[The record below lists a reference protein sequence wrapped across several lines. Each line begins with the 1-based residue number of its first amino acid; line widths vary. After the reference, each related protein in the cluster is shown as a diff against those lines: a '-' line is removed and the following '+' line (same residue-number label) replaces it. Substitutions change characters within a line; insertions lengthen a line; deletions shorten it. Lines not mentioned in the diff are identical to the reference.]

1 MPRGGEAL
9 RERIMTL
16 YTEESTYAEDWVQE
30 SVFWYQ
36 NGIYRRVAAQIPELD
51 RAKLHLDLGCGI
63 GLLPLTIAD
72 KARQATVVG
81 IDRNP
86 HMLPWAKGVHRDYRQ
101 MTGSD
106 VPLQIYHGEVAGMSE
121 SGQFSTTFVPAE
133 ALETYTRS
141 ERHSWLPDVPH
152 TAMLCDASLAED
164 GDYPYPDPDFDRS
177 GLKLVADDL
186 NDLRLTKHY
195 LGDRRA
201 DSVSMMFF
209 GASGRAMVEG
219 GRDLKR
225 TRAGREAH
233 FAANRKAQDAAMNFA
248 TEVLAPGGSLVLVD
262 RVPVH
267 LADRSDVVKISNDT
281 TINRMGDCIDAYR
294 DNVSLAIF
302 REVFQNPTR
311 GKIVWGATPDGAP
324 VEKAKVAVTVLRK
337 KD

>member
-1 MPRGGEAL
+1 MPRGEEAL
-9 RERIMTL
+9 RERITTL
-16 YTEESTYAEDWVQE
+16 YTEESDYARDWVQE
-30 SVFWYQ
+30 SLFWFQ
-36 NGIYRRVAAQIPELD
+36 NGIYSRVAAQIPELA

-72 KARQATVVG
+72 KARQASVVG

-86 HMLPWAKGVHRDYRQ
+86 HMLPWAKGVHRDYCQ

-106 VPLQIYHGEVAGMSE
+106 LPLQIYHGEVAGMSE
-121 SGQFSTTFVPAE
+121 SGEFSTTFVPAE
-133 ALETYTRS
+133 AIEAYQNSRT
-141 ERHSWLPDVPH
+141 HSLLPDVPH

-164 GDYPYPDPDFDRS
+164 GDYPYADPDFDRP
-177 GLKLVADDL
+177 GLTLVADDL
-186 NDLRLTKHY
+186 NDLRLTEHY

-219 GRDLKR
+219 GRNLKR
-225 TRAGREAH
+225 TQAGREAH
-233 FAANRKAQDAAMNFA
+233 YDSVRRADAAAMNFA

-267 LADRSDVVKISNDT
+267 LADRSDVVKIANDT
-281 TINRMGDCIDAYR
+281 TVNRMGDCIDAYR
-294 DNVSLAIF
+294 GDVSLAIF
-302 REVFQNPTR
+302 REVFKNPTL
-311 GKIVWGATPDGAP
+311 GKIVWGATPNGTPID
-324 VEKAKVAVTVLRK
+324 KAKVAVTVLRK